1 MKRYCIKCPA
11 GRVEYFDIL
20 GENDDEYKIRL
31 TKIYE
36 GSERVK
42 EEPMPRQ
49 LFDLCMK
56 TGYIFEMET
65 PQAIVA

>member
-20 GENDDEYKIRL
+20 GEDDNEYKIRL

-42 EEPMPRQ
+42 EEAMPRQ